1 MNLSKNILLFIII
14 YLSIKT
20 TVQSQNLHISFI
32 NGVSSS
38 YPMNEIKKIKFE
50 SDELILELNDGS
62 IYSWNV
68 SIICNTTYDESGSL
82 SLESNEKNNYYNLL
96 VFPNPTADD
105 VVVKFK
111 IVQSDRISFYL
122 LNSTGTKYEFQ
133 EHEFFQPGEH
143 IKNLNLNGLS
153 NGVYSLIFQGTN
165 YQVAKRL
172 TIHK

>member
-1 MNLSKNILLFIII
+1 MNLSKKILLFIII
-14 YLSIKT
+14 YLSINT

-68 SIICNTTYDESGSL
+68 SIIGNTTYDESGSL
-82 SLESNEKNNYYNLL
+82 SLESNEKNNYYNIL

-122 LNSTGTKYEFQ
+122 LNSTGIKYEFQ
-133 EHEFFQPGEH
+133 EFECFEPGEH